1 MDLIIGEWYN
11 ELAQACALYC
21 CTELY
26 ACAIAP
32 IGANHVQLRVCC
44 ICYVDDFQI
53 EPKVE
58 NAENNVNELNQCELI
73 AIGTSPVLQQKC
85 CSSWHH
91 SLSEDKVHDV
101 VR

>member
-1 MDLIIGEWYN
+1 MCHCSDQSQTCTTQGLLYLLI
-11 ELAQACALYC
+11 
-21 CTELY
+21 
-26 ACAIAP
+26 
-32 IGANHVQLRVCC
+32 
-44 ICYVDDFQI
+44 DDFQI

-58 NAENNVNELNQCELI
+58 NAENNVNELNQCESI

-91 SLSEDKVHDV
+91 SLSEDKVHNV